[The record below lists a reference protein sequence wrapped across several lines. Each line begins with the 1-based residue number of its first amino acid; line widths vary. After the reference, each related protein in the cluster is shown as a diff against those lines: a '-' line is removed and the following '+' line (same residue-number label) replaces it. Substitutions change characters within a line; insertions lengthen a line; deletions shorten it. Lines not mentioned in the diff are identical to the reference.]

1 MKKFSKHFALLLAL
15 ALVFTSIIP
24 TVNAEAATMS
34 LSKTTIRLYLGSDTT
49 TNLKSTY
56 TLSVKNKNSAYKV
69 TYKSSKTSVA
79 TVGASTGKITAKG
92 VGTAT
97 ITATVKNGTTTVK
110 TLKAT
115 VKVYRHAAEIGVR
128 SALAK
133 VLKNGIEV
141 GTVKSYHVGFRR
153 ATANGAVIWG
163 TGTTKVTDKLRF
175 KSSDTSVFTV
185 GSTTGKITAKGEGT
199 AVLTVYAVDY
209 TGKNKVQSLS
219 EKVYPVVVVAKKTA
233 TATPTPTP
241 VATATPTP
249 TAAAGKIVSATQ
261 EGLSDLSVVKLTFA
275 TEDDAKAV
283 IADKSLLK
291 VERTKDNVTS
301 TIQSNLYASI
311 TAVNGDAK
319 SVYLKLY
326 ENAEEGTKFTY
337 SYNGSSTSFKGVG
350 NKVAGIAVGTTTVTA
365 GEMKDIP
372 YTLYNA
378 NGVDVTKV
386 AVAGVDYQTIT
397 FSAADSVNYYKS
409 GNQIYFTKGGVNAVV
424 TAKVVVGYDSMGN
437 EIAYTSAGPIAATE
451 TTSIASGFTYAIGAV
466 GAVPSTQTYSASG
479 VSIPVDSSTKQL
491 FIKYTKTT
499 GKDTETLYVPGAET
513 YTFTS
518 SDSNTLAVSD
528 TGIVYPVKTGS
539 VKVIVKNSTGSAIA
553 VIPVTVTNKS
563 ILTSVALS
571 ANNAKISL
579 ASAADADVDITALD
593 QYGNDTTLNSI
604 SYEVVQGS
612 GADVSVAID
621 ADYSGFTVMPNGTY
635 EGKSFTGT
643 KTIIIRFTFEKDGV
657 TRTSNFVLTLK
668 SATSST
674 ATNYVLS
681 STNTRLFIDLT
692 KAVTGTSVISLEG
705 KDSEGFVVD
714 TGSTLNLAS
723 SMATV
728 STGKGVY
735 SVIITDP
742 SGNPVTTGV
751 SGSGTSEITF
761 NALMTSGGTIK
772 KAAAGTYIVKA
783 YVGTGGAYK
792 LAAPSLAIVV
802 YDGDALAL
810 TLNSDVTSI
819 SDYSNLKAYYT
830 AKRGSTDVTE
840 NIVSITPV
848 SPTVVGKSVVIQD
861 VVVKENTA
869 AGLLETT
876 VKIQRTFTLK

>member
-185 GSTTGKITAKGEGT
+185 TSTTGKITAKGEGT

-311 TAVNGDAK
+311 TAVSGDAK

-337 SYNGSSTSFKGVG
+337 SYNGS
-350 NKVAGIAVGTTTVTA
+350 
-365 GEMKDIP
+365 
-372 YTLYNA
+372 
-378 NGVDVTKV
+378 
-386 AVAGVDYQTIT
+386 
-397 FSAADSVNYYKS
+397 
-409 GNQIYFTKGGVNAVV
+409 
-424 TAKVVVGYDSMGN
+424 
-437 EIAYTSAGPIAATE
+437 
-451 TTSIASGFTYAIGAV
+451 
-466 GAVPSTQTYSASG
+466 
-479 VSIPVDSSTKQL
+479 
-491 FIKYTKTT
+491 
-499 GKDTETLYVPGAET
+499 
-513 YTFTS
+513 
-518 SDSNTLAVSD
+518 
-528 TGIVYPVKTGS
+528 
-539 VKVIVKNSTGSAIA
+539 
-553 VIPVTVTNKS
+553 
-563 ILTSVALS
+563 
-571 ANNAKISL
+571 
-579 ASAADADVDITALD
+579 
-593 QYGNDTTLNSI
+593 
-604 SYEVVQGS
+604 
-612 GADVSVAID
+612 
-621 ADYSGFTVMPNGTY
+621 
-635 EGKSFTGT
+635 
-643 KTIIIRFTFEKDGV
+643 
-657 TRTSNFVLTLK
+657 
-668 SATSST
+668 
-674 ATNYVLS
+674 
-681 STNTRLFIDLT
+681 
-692 KAVTGTSVISLEG
+692 
-705 KDSEGFVVD
+705 
-714 TGSTLNLAS
+714 
-723 SMATV
+723 
-728 STGKGVY
+728 
-735 SVIITDP
+735 
-742 SGNPVTTGV
+742 
-751 SGSGTSEITF
+751 
-761 NALMTSGGTIK
+761 
-772 KAAAGTYIVKA
+772 
-783 YVGTGGAYK
+783 
-792 LAAPSLAIVV
+792 
-802 YDGDALAL
+802 
-810 TLNSDVTSI
+810 
-819 SDYSNLKAYYT
+819 
-830 AKRGSTDVTE
+830 
-840 NIVSITPV
+840 
-848 SPTVVGKSVVIQD
+848 
-861 VVVKENTA
+861 
-869 AGLLETT
+869 
-876 VKIQRTFTLK
+876 